1 MTREV
6 QYPRCGRKGTLQIH
20 PRRRA
25 EHRRRRAAR
34 PVASHRQPADPA
46 SRRDLVRARRDHAA
60 ALRPERASPRPRRR
74 GRDVPPRHRV
84 LAHRNRRALT
94 ARCDPE
100 QAPSRQA
107 NRVIA
112 WRINAYGKAADRG
125 NARADLPRLLRI
137 RTEMIDPTA
146 TGTVKPPSADLRRPR
161 GREALSAHPP
171 APVDDTTTGSLEQ
184 RADYAELRI
193 GRRTHRCP
201 RPFPLKDIVNL
212 LRAARSCPVKSTLPI
227 VFSRRTSPHPIQRT
241 RGCEAGSGE
250 PTAGGVD

>member
-1 MTREV
+1 MRPVRRTA
-6 QYPRCGRKGTLQIH
+6 IH

-25 EHRRRRAAR
+25 ERRRRRTAR

-74 GRDVPPRHRV
+74 GRDVPPQRRV
-84 LAHRNRRALT
+84 LAHRNGRALT
-94 ARCDPE
+94 ARCGRSKHPAARRTASSPGE
-100 QAPSRQA
+100 STLT
-107 NRVIA
+107 
-112 WRINAYGKAADRG
+112 GKAADRG

-146 TGTVKPPSADLRRPR
+146 TGTVKRPSADLRRPR

-184 RADYAELRI
+184 RADYAEC
-193 GRRTHRCP
+193 RTMRSWLGGP
-201 RPFPLKDIVNL
+201 R
-212 LRAARSCPVKSTLPI
+212 
-227 VFSRRTSPHPIQRT
+227 
-241 RGCEAGSGE
+241 
-250 PTAGGVD
+250 